1 MAAFDG
7 ESCSVGA
14 DGGVGL
20 GWWAWAGSGSGRA
33 RVGGV
38 GSAFDGESCTQWGCG
53 WMADV
58 FIGLGTVVNV
68 ATVVVGSLIGIALG
82 DRITERTKDLLTSV
96 LGLIT
101 IVLGLFAVA
110 SMNSD
115 ALADAVGS
123 AGMIIVLIALLLGA
137 LLGSWLRVEDRLER
151 AADWLRSRFG
161 GGGDDEAGAHD
172 RRTFVDGLVT
182 ATLVF
187 CVGPLT
193 ILGSLSDG
201 LGRGADQL
209 LVKAVLDGV
218 AAMAFASALGWGV
231 LASALAVAIIQGSLT
246 LVGYLAGDVLTAAQ
260 VDALTAVGGVMLI
273 GLGLRLLDLKQI
285 PVADLLPA
293 LFLAP
298 PLVWLTATLL

>member
-1 MAAFDG
+1 M
-7 ESCSVGA
+7 
-14 DGGVGL
+14 
-20 GWWAWAGSGSGRA
+20 
-33 RVGGV
+33 
-38 GSAFDGESCTQWGCG
+38 
-53 WMADV
+53 
-58 FIGLGTVVNV
+58 FIGIGTVVNV

-82 DRITERTKDLLTSV
+82 DRIPERMKDLLTSV

-101 IVLGLFAVA
+101 IVLGLFAVTA
-110 SMNSD
+110 MNSS

-123 AGMIIVLIALLLGA
+123 AGMLVVLVALLAGA
-137 LLGSWLRVEDRLER
+137 LLGSSLRVEDRLEQ
-151 AADWLRSRFG
+151 AAGWLRRRFANAG
-161 GGGDDEAGAHD
+161 DEA
-172 RRTFVDGLVT
+172 RFVDGLVT

-231 LASALAVAIIQGSLT
+231 LASALSVALIQGSLT

-260 VDALTAVGGVMLI
+260 VDALTAAGGVILM
-273 GLGLRLLDLKQI
+273 GLGLRLLNLKQI
-285 PVADLLPA
+285 PVGDLLPA
-293 LFLAP
+293 LLLAP
-298 PLVWLTATLL
+298 PLVWLTSLLF